1 MRIIFR
7 SIFIDK
13 LQQKEKSAN
22 VKREAITEGLSTT
35 KGSLKK
41 ELCHE
46 IQQN

>member
-1 MRIIFR
+1 MRMIFR

-22 VKREAITEGLSTT
+22 VNKDNNYRGTRYNERE
-35 KGSLKK
+35 LKK
-41 ELCHE
+41 KLCHE